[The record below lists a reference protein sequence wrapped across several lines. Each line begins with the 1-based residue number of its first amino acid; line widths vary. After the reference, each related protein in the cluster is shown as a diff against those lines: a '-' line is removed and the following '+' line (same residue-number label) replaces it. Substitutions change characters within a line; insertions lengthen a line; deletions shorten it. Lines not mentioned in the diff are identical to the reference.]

1 MQKAL
6 RIHYPLKLK
15 LRQNRLFT
23 LTNRYNTW
31 YTDKIHVVTIICTIY
46 GTLVQYM
53 EFRYNMRS
61 FKTWY
66 IGTIYVFTIHVKQVQ
81 YTFLQYM
88 VNRYNTRRYNTC
100 RYKTC
105 RYKTCRYKTCRY
117 KTCRCVI
124 HMYHTF
130 ILLLAVSYIRGEVV
144 KVTNQ
149 RDITQSH
156 TEGQLKLRF

>member
-1 MQKAL
+1 
-6 RIHYPLKLK
+6 
-15 LRQNRLFT
+15 
-23 LTNRYNTW
+23 
-31 YTDKIHVVTIICTIY
+31 
-46 GTLVQYM
+46 
-53 EFRYNMRS
+53 
-61 FKTWY
+61 
-66 IGTIYVFTIHVKQVQ
+66 
-81 YTFLQYM
+81 M

-144 KVTNQ
+144 KVTN
-149 RDITQSH
+149 
-156 TEGQLKLRF
+156 